1 MWRALLGVS
10 ACRPYRSE
18 VPDAGWALIEPALT
32 SWRVRVTGPGTAAPV
47 RGLREIANA
56 TLYVNRTGIPWE

>member
-1 MWRALLGVS
+1 M
-10 ACRPYRSE
+10 
-18 VPDAGWALIEPALT
+18 PDAGWALIEPALT
-32 SWRVRVTGPGTAAPV
+32 AWRVRVTGPGTAAPV